1 MEGTLQRALSQRL
14 SSQEELRQV
23 LREEQRL
30 NVELLE
36 ASQALS
42 EARRALPSPSHLLIQ
57 N

>member
-42 EARRALPSPSHLLIQ
+42 EARRAFPSPSHLLIQ